1 MLRCLSSDGEVLDGG
16 NLIGYI
22 GVRIELFVRKMK

>member
-1 MLRCLSSDGEVLDGG
+1 MLRCLSGDGGVLDGG